1 MCGICGFV
9 HTDRQRP
16 ADRQLLSSMCD
27 TIRHR
32 GPDAEGLYLNGPV
45 GLGSRRL
52 SIIDLVGGDQPIYNE
67 DRTIGIVFNGE
78 IYNYLTLRDEL
89 LKAGHHFETNGDTE
103 TIVHGYE
110 QWGVDVLNRLN
121 GMFTFALWDDR
132 EKRLFIARDR
142 TGIKPLYY
150 TQINEAFVFGSEL
163 KAILAF
169 PGISRRIDP
178 AALDAYLSFEY
189 VPTPLSIFEGIYKLQ
204 PGHFLLL
211 KDGQL
216 TVERY
221 WDIDLSLSESSSNG
235 SATRTE
241 ADYLSELK
249 SVLLEAVEM
258 EMIADVPIGVL
269 LSGGI
274 DSSAVAA
281 MMAQVSPGNV
291 QSFSIGMDDPSF
303 DESTYATLVAE
314 HLGTNH
320 HERRITPQDLL
331 NLIPTI
337 ASFMDEPLADSSI
350 IPTTLLSQFVQEHV
364 KVALGGD
371 GGDEMFAGYSTL
383 QAHRLMESYYERIVP
398 RPLRQQ
404 VIPAIAGAMPTSFN
418 NISFDFKVKRFV
430 SGADKPLEVRHQQ
443 WLGAYTTAE
452 KHRVLQPHLRRTE
465 AETFALVTD
474 KMANCQAD
482 DTLNRVLY
490 LDKKMYMEGDILP
503 KVDRASMSTSL
514 EVRVPL
520 LNQVMLDFVAR
531 LPHRYKLHG
540 LTTKHLL
547 RRAIEDILPS
557 RIWRRGKKGFNIPV
571 AKWLTGPLL
580 DMAQDM
586 LHPDKLRREGFFEAE
601 AVQTLLS
608 DHLAHRYDARKHLW
622 TLLTFEMWY
631 DQWAG

>member
-9 HTDRQRP
+9 HTDQQRP

-32 GPDAEGLYLNGPV
+32 GPDAEGLYVNGSV

-52 SIIDLVGGDQPIYNE
+52 SIIDLAGGDQPIYNE
-67 DRTIGIVFNGE
+67 DRTIAIVFNGE
-78 IYNYLTLRDEL
+78 IYNFPTLREEL
-89 LKAGHHFETNGDTE
+89 LKAGHHFDTRADTE

-110 QWGVDVLNRLN
+110 QWGIDVLNRLN
-121 GMFTFALWDDR
+121 GMFAFALWDNH

-150 TQINEAFVFGSEL
+150 TQTDDAFVFGSEL

-189 VPTPLSIFEGIYKLQ
+189 VPTPLSIFEGIYKLP
-204 PGHFLLL
+204 PGHFLLMEG
-211 KDGQL
+211 GQL
-216 TVERY
+216 TVKRY

-235 SATRTE
+235 SHETHRE
-241 ADYLSELK
+241 ADYLAELK
-249 SVLLEAVEM
+249 TVLLEAVEM
-258 EMIADVPIGVL
+258 EMISDVPIGVL

-281 MMAQVSPGNV
+281 MMSQVSPGNV
-291 QSFSIGMDDPSF
+291 QSFSIGMEDASF
-303 DESTYATLVAE
+303 DESTYATIVAE
-314 HLGTNH
+314 RLGTKH
-320 HERRITPQDLL
+320 HERVITPQDLL
-331 NLIPTI
+331 DLIPTI

-383 QAHRLMESYYERIVP
+383 QAHRLMESYERFVP

-404 VIPAIAGAMPTSFN
+404 VIPAIAGALPTSFN

-430 SGADKPLEVRHQQ
+430 NGADTSLEVRHQQ
-443 WLGAYTTAE
+443 WLGSFTTEE
-452 KHRVLQPHLRRTE
+452 KHQILRPHLRRTE
-465 AETFALVTD
+465 DETFALVTD
-474 KMANCQAD
+474 KMANCQAG

-520 LNQVMLDFVAR
+520 LNQVLLDYVAR

-547 RRAIEDILPS
+547 RRTIEDILPPVI
-557 RIWRRGKKGFNIPV
+557 RKRGKKGFNIPV

-580 DMAQDM
+580 DMTHDM

-601 AVQTLLS
+601 AVQALLEA
-608 DHLAHRYDARKHLW
+608 HLTRQRDARKPLW

-631 DQWAG
+631 DQWAS